1 MNDIYYYPKNE
12 GKIEIENIDFARL
25 YFDNGDYIYLYKSD
39 IKDLKLEYYDNLVKD
54 YCDDGYCPYARSG
67 YIRLNIKRH
76 AGGIYTESNVHNKI
90 DLKKNRKEFIRKRL
104 VEDGGLFRIKVFN
117 ENNWSKTIFGNFVAS
132 IDGDDILINVYPK
145 AIDKDFNSNM
155 FKLTV
160 PDLNEVDIRKL
171 ELILENCESIEIF
184 EDEIEKIDVVFN
196 NELIWGSGELFREIV
211 GGYIDLKIEYKSY
224 RLYELFDGKATP
236 NNIIK
241 RLAGKNKVD
250 LHNICR
256 LNTKIS
262 CGWGEELREAIE
274 IKDTRPQEM
283 IDAIE
288 KAEDDDSLDNIDD
301 LFDYPYFIG
310 GVAKAMGENKVRIE
324 FGVFYDNRKKR

>member
-1 MNDIYYYPKNE
+1 M
-12 GKIEIENIDFARL
+12 
-25 YFDNGDYIYLYKSD
+25 YKSD
-39 IKDLKLEYYDNLVKD
+39 IKDIELGYYDDLVKD

-76 AGGIYTESNVHNKI
+76 AGGIYTESNIHNKK
-90 DLKKNRKEFIRKRL
+90 DLKNNRKDLIRKRL
-104 VEDGGLFRIKVFN
+104 VEDGGLFRIKVFD
-117 ENNWSKTIFGNFVAS
+117 ENNWSKTIYGNFVAS
-132 IDGDDILINVYPK
+132 IDGDDILINAHPK
-145 AIDKDFNSNM
+145 TIDNDYSSNM

-160 PDLNEVDIRKL
+160 PDLNEFEIRKL
-171 ELILENCESIEIF
+171 ELVLENCDYIEIF
-184 EDEIEKIDVVFN
+184 GDEIENINVKFN
-196 NELIWGSGELFREIV
+196 DELSWGSNELHREIV

-224 RLYELFDGKATP
+224 RSYELFDEKATP

-241 RLAGKNKVD
+241 RLAGKKKED
-250 LHNICR
+250 LHDIC
-256 LNTKIS
+256 LINVEMS
-262 CGWGEELREAIE
+262 CGLGEEIREQIG

-310 GVAKAMGENKVRIE
+310 GVAKAMGGNKVRIE